1 MPKYYVENSHEGI
14 IERDLFLKVQEE
26 ITRRANLTRTNRKRI
41 YSGKYALSGIVFCGR
56 CDDIYRRIKWNNR
69 GRKSAVWRCACRVQE
84 GPVGCT
90 GRTLAEE
97 TLQEAV
103 VLAINE
109 TFNEKD
115 EVMAI
120 LRENIQSTLEEDT
133 ENRAEEID
141 DEIRRLQ
148 GKLLSQVNSQ
158 DSGDDIGNEILR
170 LREEKEG
177 LFQEKSAKE
186 DWRKR
191 MNEMIGFL
199 ETSSCAL
206 TEYEEKYVRILVERI
221 TIFDDHIKVDFKSG
235 ISVDIQE

>member
-1 MPKYYVENSHEGI
+1 M
-14 IERDLFLKVQEE
+14 
-26 ITRRANLTRTNRKRI
+26 
-41 YSGKYALSGIVFCGR
+41 
-56 CDDIYRRIKWNNR
+56 
-69 GRKSAVWRCACRVQE
+69 
-84 GPVGCT
+84 
-90 GRTLAEE
+90 
-97 TLQEAV
+97 
-103 VLAINE
+103 AINE
-109 TFNEKD
+109 TFSEKD
-115 EVMAI
+115 EVLAI

-177 LFQEKSAKE
+177 LFQENAAKE
-186 DWRKR
+186 ELKTR
-191 MNEMIGFL
+191 MNEMIRFL
-199 ETSSCAL
+199 ETSSCSL

>member
-1 MPKYYVENSHEGI
+1 M
-14 IERDLFLKVQEE
+14 
-26 ITRRANLTRTNRKRI
+26 
-41 YSGKYALSGIVFCGR
+41 
-56 CDDIYRRIKWNNR
+56 
-69 GRKSAVWRCACRVQE
+69 WRCACRVQE
-84 GPVGCT
+84 GPIGCT

-103 VLAINE
+103 LLAINE

-115 EVMAI
+115 EVLAI
-120 LRENIQSTLEEDT
+120 LRENIQSALEEDT
-133 ENRAEEID
+133 GNRAEEID
-141 DEIRRLQ
+141 GEIRRLQ

-158 DSGDDIGNEILR
+158 DSLDDVGNKILR
-170 LREEKEG
+170 LREEKERF
-177 LFQEKSAKE
+177 FQENTAKK

-191 MNEMIGFL
+191 MDEMLRFL
-199 ETSSCAL
+199 ETSSCNL

>member
-14 IERDLFLKVQEE
+14 IEKDLFLKVQEE
-26 ITRRANLTRTNRKRI
+26 ITRRANLTGTGRKRI

-90 GRTLAEE
+90 ARTLAEE

-103 VLAINE
+103 VMAINE

-115 EVMAI
+115 EVLAI

-141 DEIRRLQ
+141 GEIRRLQ
-148 GKLLSQVNSQ
+148 EMLLSQVNSQ
-158 DSGDDIGNEILR
+158 DSGEDIGNEILR

-177 LFQEKSAKE
+177 LFQEKSLKE

-191 MNEMIGFL
+191 MDEMIRFL
-199 ETSSCAL
+199 KTSS
-206 TEYEEKYVRILVERI
+206 
-221 TIFDDHIKVDFKSG
+221 
-235 ISVDIQE
+235 